1 MSDRKDECQ
10 QALDIYRSLADHSER
25 AAFLKDFESNGAG
38 KTPGALK
45 FALRYTK
52 ELKSTKETGGSSGG
66 LDHKASPI
74 IVKHVCEM

>member
-1 MSDRKDECQ
+1 MSERRDECQ

-52 ELKSTKETGGSSGG
+52 ELKSTKEAEVAAVENWITRPH
-66 LDHKASPI
+66 L
-74 IVKHVCEM
+74 